1 MIGIREGAADGW
13 RGSWQRLQGRPLGEW
28 PVKVQAGVAV
38 LLALGV
44 SVAAGVVVLRLGQ
57 EDLTL
62 QRERQL
68 KLQQDYRLRV
78 DAVARLPAL
87 RGQAREMAEQ
97 QAVHPALA
105 PTAAREA
112 ALLSALHQ
120 AAARQG
126 LQVGRLQPGKEKLQD
141 GHARQGLQMRVEG
154 GYEGVQGMLGA
165 LQRLPWSVVAERWSL
180 APERSKAGRSRGT
193 LVLQGKFSV
202 YRFTLPGE
210 RPVRKTRKSGGKTP

>member
-28 PVKVQAGVAV
+28 PVKAQAGVAV

-87 RGQAREMAEQ
+87 RG
-97 QAVHPALA
+97 HFF
-105 PTAAREA
+105 
-112 ALLSALHQ
+112 
-120 AAARQG
+120 G
-126 LQVGRLQPGKEKLQD
+126 C
-141 GHARQGLQMRVEG
+141 
-154 GYEGVQGMLGA
+154 
-165 LQRLPWSVVAERWSL
+165 
-180 APERSKAGRSRGT
+180 
-193 LVLQGKFSV
+193 
-202 YRFTLPGE
+202 
-210 RPVRKTRKSGGKTP
+210 